1 MVRTIKALILGE
13 SRMLVAVLGCLIF
26 VVSVLQIRFP
36 GLAVMLKNTEPE
48 IWKSLGAPSGFSFT
62 DLGNTI
68 SLYTWIL
75 SKRFLDSDNPELV
88 EAAKRAHAKAR
99 RVQCGLILGLIMMVA
114 GFAVALLRT
123 FA

>member
-1 MVRTIKALILGE
+1 
-13 SRMLVAVLGCLIF
+13 MLVAVLGCLIL

-48 IWKSLGAPSGFSFT
+48 IWKSLGAPSGFSFA

-88 EAAKRAHAKAR
+88 EAGKRAHAKAR
-99 RVQCGLILGLIMMVA
+99 QVQYGLILGLIMMVA
-114 GFAVALLRT
+114 GVAVALLRT